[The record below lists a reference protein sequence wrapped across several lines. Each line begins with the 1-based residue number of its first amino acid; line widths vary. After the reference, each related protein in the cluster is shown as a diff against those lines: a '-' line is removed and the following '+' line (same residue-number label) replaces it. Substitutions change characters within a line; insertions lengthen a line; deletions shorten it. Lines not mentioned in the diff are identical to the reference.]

1 MIKKAIAYIEG
12 FCKDVKTDMSRDPYT
27 HGSKDVADNVLTGLE
42 GLEKLYSVY
51 ELNPY
56 ATGSDRW
63 EEISCSSDPESAR
76 DIAEALSRYHA
87 GQIDIRYEASNN
99 SVYEIRKEGDHY
111 RHFRLEDV
119 E

>member
-12 FCKDVKTDMSRDPYT
+12 FCKDVKTYT
-27 HGSKDVADNVLTGLE
+27 SKDPFTYGSQDVAGDVLKGLE

-56 ATGSDRW
+56 ALGSDKW

-87 GQIDIRYEASNN
+87 GQIDIRYEADSM
-99 SVYEIRKEGDHY
+99 VYEIRKEGEYYKHY
-111 RHFRLEDV
+111 LLGGLE
-119 E
+119 